1 MDSLSCGCSFLVFF
15 FSSLDFDFA
24 SCIGDDHSEQCST
37 FMLMKDSCVVADSSS
52 NGLHSKSLSSCYSL
66 LKYVEVGLVFAPSPR
81 EGRIQEAIEKFRVSR
96 KINSPNNWTVGC
108 MENRN
113 IFHLDCKIFMSRN
126 HALCVDKFHGL
137 TVDLCKLFLLSRL
150 GR

>member
-1 MDSLSCGCSFLVFF
+1 MFLSCFF
-15 FSSLDFDFA
+15 FQSLDFDFA

-81 EGRIQEAIEKFRVSR
+81 EGRIQEAIEIPCVE
-96 KINSPNNWTVGC
+96 
-108 MENRN
+108 ENQ
-113 IFHLDCKIFMSRN
+113 FTKQLDSG
-126 HALCVDKFHGL
+126 LHG
-137 TVDLCKLFLLSRL
+137 KSK
-150 GR
+150 